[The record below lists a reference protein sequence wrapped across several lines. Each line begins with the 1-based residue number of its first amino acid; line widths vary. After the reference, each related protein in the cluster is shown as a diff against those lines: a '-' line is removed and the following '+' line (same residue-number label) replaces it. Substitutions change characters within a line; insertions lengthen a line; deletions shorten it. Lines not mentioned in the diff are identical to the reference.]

1 MCWFLPYSST
11 SQPYLYILTPLCE
24 PPLPRFYPSWSPQ
37 SAGLGSLCYAATS
50 GQLWRVCWITGHVA
64 LNAIPLFPRKQ
75 APDWKYYFR
84 LTRGQ
89 SARKSFPSTISL
101 SSFHVKRVTKE
112 LEEFD
117 YLYLVAWKTL
127 EKFFFFFFSESW
139 ISSWTRSWAK
149 DLC

>member
-1 MCWFLPYSST
+1 MFFLFKFLQYCVGFCHTAARVSHTYTYSPPFVSLR
-11 SQPYLYILTPLCE
+11 SPDSTPLGHHRVPDQAPCVT
-24 PPLPRFYPSWSPQ
+24 Q
-37 SAGLGSLCYAATS
+37 
-50 GQLWRVCWITGHVA
+50 QLLASYWRVCWITGHVA

-127 EKFFFFFFSESW
+127 EKFFFFFSESW
-139 ISSWTRSWAK
+139 ISS
-149 DLC
+149 